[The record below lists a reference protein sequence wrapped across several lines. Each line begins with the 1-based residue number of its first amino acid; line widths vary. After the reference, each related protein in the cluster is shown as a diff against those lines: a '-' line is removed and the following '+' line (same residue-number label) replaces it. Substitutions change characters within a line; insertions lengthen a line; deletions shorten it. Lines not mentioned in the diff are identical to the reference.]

1 MSALQTAWF
10 FLVGVLLIGYAVLDG
25 FDLGVGFW
33 HLLAKQDR
41 DRRVLLNAIGPVWDG
56 NEVWLLTGG
65 GAIFAAFPPVYAT
78 VFSGFYLALMLL
90 LLVLI
95 LRAVS
100 LEFRSKVASPGWRA
114 AWDAAFSVSSVV
126 ATLLLGVAFGNILRG
141 IPLDAAG
148 NYTGGFFDL
157 LNPYALVVGLT
168 AVAVIAM
175 HGALYIALKAP
186 GKLSDQARGWA
197 RKTWGV
203 VFVLYAAATVSTVG
217 FQPHLV
223 TSYFSTPVFFVA
235 PLVALVALVL
245 VFPFVSSGATLRAF
259 VASSVAI
266 GGLIASAGLSLYPTI
281 VPALNDPTLSLT
293 IRNSSSSQ
301 NTLTAMLV
309 IALVGMPIVLGYT
322 VYIYRTFKGKVQLDD
337 HSY

>member
-1 MSALQTAWF
+1 MSGLQTAWF
-10 FLVGVLLIGYAVLDG
+10 FLVGVLLIGYAILDG

-33 HLLAKQDR
+33 HLRVKADR

-90 LLVLI
+90 LVALI

-100 LEFRSKVASPGWRA
+100 LEFRSKVASAGWRTG
-114 AWDAAFSVSSVV
+114 WDAAFSVSSMV

-141 IPLDAAG
+141 IPLDAEG

-168 AVAVIAM
+168 TVAVVAM

-186 GKLSDQARGWA
+186 GEVSEQAQGWA
-197 RKTWGV
+197 RKTWV
-203 VFVLYAAATVSTVG
+203 AVFVLYAAATVWTIG

-223 TSYFSTPVFFVA
+223 ASYLATPVLLVA

-245 VFPFVSSGATLRAF
+245 VFPLVSRGSTLQAFVS
-259 VASSVAI
+259 SSVAI
-266 GGLIASAGLSLYPTI
+266 GGLLASAGLSLYPTI
-281 VPALNDPTLSLT
+281 VPALNDPALSLT
-293 IRNSSSSQ
+293 ISNSSSSQ
-301 NTLTAMLV
+301 NTLTAMLI

-322 VYIYRTFKGKVQLDD
+322 VFIYRTFKGKVQLDE